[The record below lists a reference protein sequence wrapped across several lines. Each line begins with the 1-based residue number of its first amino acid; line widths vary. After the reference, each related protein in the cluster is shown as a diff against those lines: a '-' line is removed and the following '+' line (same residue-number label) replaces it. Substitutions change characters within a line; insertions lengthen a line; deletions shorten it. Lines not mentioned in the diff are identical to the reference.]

1 VRTILWDL
9 DGTLL
14 TTRGAGA
21 IPFASAI
28 ETVLGRKIYFDISGN
43 AGLTDHQI
51 AERYLLESAKI
62 GEMKELIDSIVHLYS
77 SKLRET
83 FSRNK
88 VKPLPGIEEL
98 LSTLKS
104 IGNFQLAV
112 VTGNCEIG
120 AFEKL
125 ESSNLDKFFEIPNI
139 FYSLGLGP
147 RSEIV
152 LRALRHLEISNNDAI
167 LVGDTI
173 HDLKAAQYCSVPFVL
188 LRNSSNSDLA
198 IDDFPNA
205 FSIGPEWQPFDFLD
219 LLNKV

>member
-14 TTRGAGA
+14 TTGGAGA

-28 ETVLGRKIYFDISGN
+28 ETVLGRRISFDTSGN

-51 AERYLLESAKI
+51 AEKYLLEFAKT
-62 GEMKELIDSIVHLYS
+62 GDTKELVDSIVHLYS
-77 SKLRET
+77 SNLRET

-98 LSTLKS
+98 LSTLQS
-104 IGNFQLAV
+104 NSNFQLAV

-125 ESSNLDKFFEIPNI
+125 ESSTLDKFFETPNI
-139 FYSLGLGP
+139 FYSSGIGP

-152 LRALRHLEISNNDAI
+152 LRALSHLEISSNDAI

-173 HDLKAAQYCSVPFVL
+173 HDLESAQYCSVPFVL

-198 IDDFPNA
+198 IEDFPNA
-205 FSIGPEWQPFDFLD
+205 FSIGPEWQPIDFLD
-219 LLNKV
+219 LLNRV